1 MTNQVKVLLFVFC
14 SIICSNYRLFHTS
27 ESSST
32 NDSNTVASIKRQRR
46 HNVRKILLVLAYII
60 DSAAGLVF
68 FCMTMI
74 GNNSIFQEQI
84 MVGFLIFTYSIPVP
98 LAHLFSEVRVRNI
111 IIEKGWYLGL
121 KSIFQ
126 TTEEIRKENVEFQQL
141 RIDASG
147 KKKNGLKK
155 KSENMNNRN
164 NMDPNNECT
173 DDLRSADNEKDL
185 KRLKNIEPQFDSSE
199 NDELLA
205 HIPRRQDGVDVELN
219 LDLYK
224 EKVEFDDIAGASS
237 CLSMPRADYMEE
249 AITPLYDL
257 EQTING
263 TSSLYLIN
271 QSTTNLLNNAQSYTE
286 RDRSHPLVSID
297 TTKIVSEFPEDSL
310 KVGASTSHDKSINR
324 STINLLSNAQ
334 NYTEK
339 DGDMISHPLICNDTT
354 KIESE
359 FPEDSSK
366 VMKILVDENFKMFSR
381 SYILHKVLKL
391 LNGDTKET
399 LYQKHYEFIC
409 VLEGYP
415 TKQGNGKS
423 LPNFIIPLI
432 NAWYFTRKGNIE
444 EAREHSI
451 LNPDGADNM
460 GGHENKLDS
469 TGKERIRMIQGMLLH
484 KNNTSEYQK
493 YLEELYKFE
502 QNHEDENIFGW

>member
-1 MTNQVKVLLFVFC
+1 M
-14 SIICSNYRLFHTS
+14 
-27 ESSST
+27 
-32 NDSNTVASIKRQRR
+32 
-46 HNVRKILLVLAYII
+46 I
-60 DSAAGLVF
+60 DSAAGLAF

-84 MVGFLIFTYSIPVP
+84 MVAFLIFTYSIPVP

-111 IIEKGWYLGL
+111 IVEKGWCLGL

-147 KKKNGLKK
+147 KKKDGLKK
-155 KSENMNNRN
+155 KSENINNRN

-173 DDLRSADNEKDL
+173 DNLRYADNEKDL
-185 KRLKNIEPQFDSSE
+185 KGLKNIEPQCDPSE
-199 NDELLA
+199 NDKFLA
-205 HIPRRQDGVDVELN
+205 HIPHRQDDLDVELN
-219 LDLYK
+219 LHLHK
-224 EKVEFDDIAGASS
+224 EKVEFDDISGASS

-249 AITPLYDL
+249 AMTPLYDL

-263 TSSLYLIN
+263 TSSLHIIN
-271 QSTTNLLNNAQSYTE
+271 QSTTNLSN
-286 RDRSHPLVSID
+286 
-297 TTKIVSEFPEDSL
+297 
-310 KVGASTSHDKSINR
+310 
-324 STINLLSNAQ
+324 NAQ
-334 NYTEK
+334 NYTER
-339 DGDMISHPLICNDTT
+339 DGDMIPHPCISIDTTNIVGDMISHPLICNDTT

-391 LNGDTKET
+391 LIGDTKET

-432 NAWYFTRKGNIE
+432 NAWYFTRKGDIE

-451 LNPDGADNM
+451 LNPDGADNV
-460 GGHENKLDS
+460 GEEENNLDN
-469 TGKERIRMIQGMLLH
+469 TCKERIRIIQGMLLH
-484 KNNTSEYQK
+484 KNNIIK
-493 YLEELYKFE
+493 LLPLPFKR
-502 QNHEDENIFGW
+502 